1 MKNLLKIFCLAA
13 IVASC
18 DDVEPTVFNGEDP
31 SNATLLSFSS
41 DVYSLPVERDANGIT
56 TITFTSSTLSSSDRV
71 FNIEVIAGTANA
83 ATYNVPASVTI
94 PAGGYVGT
102 MDITGQ
108 DNNLVDEEI
117 KDFTIRIPDSNFGN
131 ESLGFTEAQIR
142 VYEVCPLLSEFTGSY
157 TASATESMFTDPVIF
172 DDSNVTLSVGANAY
186 ERVFDINPY
195 PGYVGSSR
203 TVKINFQCDYL
214 NLGGTVR
221 TGLRCNDD
229 GDKQFTWGPV
239 DTGDR
244 APYNTEDDSVINVNF
259 IENTTSACGYGPN
272 QSSFTLTKN

>member
-31 SNATLLSFSS
+31 TNVTLLSFSN
-41 DVYSLPVERDANGIT
+41 DVYSLPVERDANGAT
-56 TITFTSSTLSSSDRV
+56 TITFTSSTLSNSDRV
-71 FNIEVIAGTANA
+71 YNIEVIAGTANA
-83 ATYNVPASVTI
+83 ATYNVPATLTI
-94 PAGGYVGT
+94 PAGEYLGT
-102 MDITGQ
+102 MSITGQ

-117 KDFTIRIPDSNFGN
+117 KNFTIKIPDTNFNG
-131 ESLGFTEAQIR
+131 ESLGFSEAQVR

-172 DDSNVTLSVGANAY
+172 DDSNVTLSVGDNDY
-186 ERVFDINPY
+186 ERVFDVNPY

-203 TVKINFQCDYL
+203 TVRLNFQCDYV
-214 NLGGTVR
+214 NLGGVVQ

-229 GDKQFTWGPV
+229 GDLQFTWGPA
-239 DTGDR
+239 DSDNR
-244 APYNTEDDSVINVNF
+244 APYNTEDDSTINVNF
-259 IENTTSACGYGPN
+259 LENTTNACGYGPN
-272 QSSFTLTKN
+272 QSSFMLTKN

>member
-83 ATYNVPASVTI
+83 STYNVPASVTI

-108 DNNLVDEEI
+108 DNNLVDEEV

-131 ESLGFTEAQIR
+131 ESVGFTEAQIR

-221 TGLRCNDD
+221 TGLRCTDD
-229 GDKQFTWGPV
+229 GDNQFTWGPV

-244 APYNTEDDSVINVNF
+244 AAYNTEDDSVINVNF
-259 IENTTSACGYGPN
+259 IENTTGACGYGSN